1 MSRLKPIVFLGDSLA
16 RLREFPESARQ
27 DTGRELARVQ
37 AGNDPLDWKP
47 MPTVG
52 RGVREIR
59 VSGKPGE
66 FRVLYVAKLVD
77 AIYVLHAFH
86 KKTQKTAQRDLD
98 LAASRYRQI

>member
-1 MSRLKPIVFLGDSLA
+1 MKPIVFLGDSLA
-16 RLREFPESARQ
+16 RLRGFPESARQ

-37 AGNDPLDWKP
+37 AGNVPLDWNP

-59 VSGKPGE
+59 VSDKPGE
-66 FRVLYVAKLVD
+66 FRILYVAQLAD

-86 KKTQKTAQRDLD
+86 KKTQKTAQRDVD
-98 LAASRYRQI
+98 LAASRYQQI